1 MLSPA
6 AGKKQRPYRLACL
19 QLSTY
24 DGLFLNARELLRRI
38 GSLCDY
44 ILFDAAWAG
53 YENFLR
59 SFRILPSSPSP
70 WRKTI
75 PASL

>member
-24 DGLFLNARELLRRI
+24 DGLFLNAREILRRI
-38 GSLCDY
+38 SSLCDY

-53 YENFLR
+53 YENFLPLLQD
-59 SFRILPSSPSP
+59 SAVLTFPL
-70 WRKTI
+70 TI